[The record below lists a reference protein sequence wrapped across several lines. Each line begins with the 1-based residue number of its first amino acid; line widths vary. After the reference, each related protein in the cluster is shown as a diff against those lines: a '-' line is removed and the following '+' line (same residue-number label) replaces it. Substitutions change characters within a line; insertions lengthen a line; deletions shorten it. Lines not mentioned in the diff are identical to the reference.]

1 MPPPVFHVIDMDAQL
16 IVYALPSST
25 ISVMLCPL
33 AHVPAVGV
41 LLPVNVQVWMLLFV
55 GDKAGAVPV
64 TAKTSSV

>member
-1 MPPPVFHVIDMDAQL
+1 
-16 IVYALPSST
+16 
-25 ISVMLCPL
+25 MLCPL

-41 LLPVNVQVWMLLFV
+41 ELPESTHVWMLPLA

>member
-1 MPPPVFHVIDMDAQL
+1 MDAQL

-41 LLPVNVQVWMLLFV
+41 ELSVKVHVWMLPFA
-55 GDKAGAVPV
+55 GDKSGSVPV